1 MGGATAAA
9 AISDLV
15 TDQTYAKTWMSR
27 KPGWYRMIDNIPA
40 KDCWAALQAQPDAAL
55 CDVRTDYEWQ
65 TVGVPDLAPIGKR
78 TVFASWALAPAMQPN
93 PSFLEELAAAGL
105 RHDDPVYFICR
116 SGARSYAAAQAAQA
130 AGYRH
135 VFNVA
140 EGFEGRP
147 GAYSGWVAQG
157 LPARQPE

>member
-1 MGGATAAA
+1 M
-9 AISDLV
+9 V
-15 TDQTYAKTWMSR
+15 H
-27 KPGWYRMIDNIPA
+27 RMIDDIPA
-40 KDCWAALQAQPDAAL
+40 RECWAALQAQPAAAL
-55 CDVRTDYEWQ
+55 CDVRTEQEWR

-93 PSFLEELAAAGL
+93 ARFVEELAAAGL

-116 SGARSYAAAQAAQA
+116 SGARSAAAAQAAQA

-147 GAYSGWVAQG
+147 GAYPGWAAQG
-157 LPARQPE
+157 LPARELEG